1 MNKLLS
7 TQISNFATKALYY
20 EVTISPKP
28 GLVDRFDSGAHSD
41 MDFFTFINSIESL
54 APFFYSYYQLG
65 FEHKADLTSLF
76 IKLRKQ
82 GVKAEN
88 NMLAA
93 TSQTNTHKGANFS
106 FAVLLGAT
114 GFYMQTH
121 SLPFSSSDTAAVL
134 SIVAQMTRHL
144 VQYDFSKI
152 PQKDQLSHGEKL
164 YMKAGTLGVR
174 GEAAKG
180 YPALSQLLLPF
191 LRQHA
196 DYTNTE
202 ILLLRGLVLLMSQ
215 IEDSN
220 LLHRGGIKGWQY
232 VKQRS
237 IVIHHSSLN
246 DADFCFALTEFNQEL
261 IKKNLSPGG
270 AADLLSLG
278 IYFSFLEN
286 II

>member
-1 MNKLLS
+1 MDNPLLTHIPS
-7 TQISNFATKALYY
+7 LATKALYY
-20 EVTISPKP
+20 EVAISPKP
-28 GLVDRFDSGAHSD
+28 GLVDRFDNGAHSD
-41 MDFFTFINSIESL
+41 MNFFTFINSIESL
-54 APFFYSYYQLG
+54 APYFYSYYQLG
-65 FEHKADLTSLF
+65 FEHASDLASLF
-76 IKLRKQ
+76 TKLRKQ
-82 GVKAEN
+82 GVEAEN
-88 NMLAA
+88 KMLAA
-93 TSQTNTHKGANFS
+93 TKGINTHKGANFS

-121 SLPFSSSDTAAVL
+121 SFPFSSKDTSAIL
-134 SIVAQMTRHL
+134 KLVAKMTHHL

-152 PQKDQLSHGEKL
+152 TQKDQLSHGEKL

-180 YPALSQLLLPF
+180 YPALSHLLLPF

-196 DYTNTE
+196 SYTDTE
-202 ILLLRGLVLLMSQ
+202 TLLLRGLVLLMSQ

-220 LLHRGGIKGWQY
+220 LLHRGGTEGWQQ
-232 VKQRS
+232 VKQHSTS
-237 IVIHHSSLN
+237 IYHSSLN
-246 DADFCFALTEFNQEL
+246 NTDFNLALTKFNQEL

-270 AADLLSLG
+270 AADLLGLG